1 MQIHEITRPLTEGI
15 LDAFSPAA
23 SAARTAASLSA
34 KGYGPGGADPDNPQQ
49 KQTAQ
54 ALSTDWKVKLQNIQK
69 DPAVTQYLN
78 SLIKGWELKQ
88 KQLQAEPNKAQAQT
102 PPAQSNQSQAQPQAQ
117 KKSSPSSVQSITL
130 GGQLLTKG
138 DDSLWYSEDGRAV
151 TDPAQAAKIDKAYQ
165 DREYRKKQF
174 QQTAIIKEAP
184 ENSQSDTIKAEF
196 IEWTD
201 GNLASRD
208 SYYNNITMKDVR
220 DNVDG
225 IADILDQKLDAVV
238 TQQYAPAAVKD
249 YLQTAIAGVQARSQQ
264 LKNKEPQANLASR
277 SRAQA
282 KLGDIQQTLTQAG
295 INPQAL
301 SAVGQ
306 NATLKNV
313 RATGNDVADAL
324 LNQAGFKL

>member
-1 MQIHEITRPLTEGI
+1 MQIHEITRPITEGI

-23 SAARTAASLSA
+23 RAARTAASLSA
-34 KGYGPGGADPDNPQQ
+34 QGYGPSGADPDNPRQ

-88 KQLQAEPNKAQAQT
+88 KQLQAEPNKAQT
-102 PPAQSNQSQAQPQAQ
+102 PPAQSKQPQAQKQAQ

-138 DDSLWYSEDGRAV
+138 DDGLWHSEDGRAV
-151 TDPAQAAKIDKAYQ
+151 TDTAQAAKIDKAYQ
-165 DREYRKKQF
+165 GQEYRKKQF

-184 ENSQSDTIKAEF
+184 DNSQSDTIKAEF

-220 DNVDG
+220 DNVAG

-238 TQQYAPAAVKD
+238 AQQYAPAAVKD

-295 INPQAL
+295 INPEAL